1 MKQKPRL
8 EEVERLATVAL
19 NAMGDDV
26 RDATAMEVLSACL
39 SLAMSSIKAVE
50 ECGGNLEG
58 FRQPLEKMYA
68 LLPPQR
74 MN

>member
-8 EEVERLATVAL
+8 EEVERLAAVAL

-26 RDATAMEVLSACL
+26 RDATATEVLSACL

-50 ECGGNLEG
+50 ECGGDLEG

>member
-8 EEVERLATVAL
+8 HEIERLADLAL
-19 NAMGDDV
+19 GAMSDDI
-26 RDATAMEVLSACL
+26 RDASALEVLSACL

-50 ECGGNLEG
+50 ECGGDLEG

>member
-1 MKQKPRL
+1 MSQKPRL
-8 EEVERLATVAL
+8 EEIERLAAVAL
-19 NAMGDDV
+19 AAMGDDV

-39 SLAMSSIKAVE
+39 SLAMSSIRAVE